1 MDLTEAIF
9 IDNPDLVGVIHFAAF
24 KSVGESVAEP
34 LEYYENNLRSLI
46 NLLQCAQR
54 FGVFHFVFSSSCSVY
69 GNTRE
74 LPVSESTPMGE
85 AQSPYARTKQ
95 MGELICRDVAKVWPE
110 GNVSLLRYFN
120 PVGAHP
126 SARIGEIQEKP
137 ENLIPVIT
145 QTAIGRREQVVVHG
159 NDYATRDGS
168 CIRDYVHVM
177 DIANAH
183 TKALQYMLE
192 ADDEDNCIT
201 LNLGT
206 GAGVTVLEMIQA
218 FEQVSGQKLNYR
230 IGPRRPGDVE
240 AVYANNDKAKR
251 VLGWD
256 LQYDLNAMMDTA
268 WRWEQ
273 TMAEEARLAKPMSAA
288 RLN

>member
-1 MDLTEAIF
+1 
-9 IDNPDLVGVIHFAAF
+9 
-24 KSVGESVAEP
+24 
-34 LEYYENNLRSLI
+34 
-46 NLLQCAQR
+46 
-54 FGVFHFVFSSSCSVY
+54 
-69 GNTRE
+69 
-74 LPVSESTPMGE
+74 
-85 AQSPYARTKQ
+85 
-95 MGELICRDVAKVWPE
+95 
-110 GNVSLLRYFN
+110 
-120 PVGAHP
+120 
-126 SARIGEIQEKP
+126 
-137 ENLIPVIT
+137 
-145 QTAIGRREQVVVHG
+145 
-159 NDYATRDGS
+159 
-168 CIRDYVHVM
+168 
-177 DIANAH
+177 
-183 TKALQYMLE
+183 MLE